1 MSEGD
6 KDMKQKDAKRQ
17 IIQLWAR
24 RDRNKL
30 TRLDV
35 LGFYA
40 ELEKEHRELL
50 KFKYGGD
57 KYQVI
62 MAWLSDYIVE

>member
-1 MSEGD
+1 
-6 KDMKQKDAKRQ
+6 MKQADAKRL
-17 IIQLWAR
+17 IIQLWAK
-24 RDRNKL
+24 RDRTKL
-30 TRLDV
+30 RRLDV

-40 ELEKEHRELL
+40 ELQKNHPELL

-62 MAWLSDYIVE
+62 MAWLSGYIVEKP

>member
-1 MSEGD
+1 
-6 KDMKQKDAKRQ
+6 MKQNDAKRQ
-17 IIQLWAR
+17 IIQLWAK
-24 RDRNKL
+24 RDRDKL

-40 ELEKEHRELL
+40 ELGKDHPELL
-50 KFKYGGD
+50 KFKYSGD

-62 MAWLSDYIVE
+62 MAWLSGYIVE